1 MQHYRSSDFGS
12 LPPGVKNLLILNGIF
27 FLAKIALGSRGINLD
42 EWFGLFYPGSMHFK
56 PFQILTHFFMH
67 ANFTHIL
74 FNMFGVWMFGR
85 LLEMVWGSRRF
96 IYFYMITAFAAAFL
110 HFVVVAIQVHKL
122 EATLTPQDIEQVYL
136 YGRDVLLQ
144 YTNFSVTEMNEL
156 NYLYNIPVVGASG
169 ALFGLLGACFVLFPN
184 TELILLF
191 PPIPIKLKYF
201 VTFYGLFELYMG
213 LRDHPGDNVAHFA
226 HLGGLIAGIIIV
238 KYWNKSRRDRFF

>member
-1 MQHYRSSDFGS
+1 MQHYSSSNFGP
-12 LPPGVKNLLILNGIF
+12 LPPGVKNLLILNAIF
-27 FLAKIALGSRGINLD
+27 FLGKMALGTRGINLD
-42 EWFGLFYPGSMHFK
+42 EWLGLFYPGSMHFK

-85 LLEMVWGSRRF
+85 MLEMVWGSRRF
-96 IYFYMITAFAAAFL
+96 LIFYFITAFSAAFL
-110 HFVVVAIQVHKL
+110 HFVVVAVQVYKL
-122 EATLTPQDIEQVYL
+122 EAVLTPEELEQVYL
-136 YGRDVLLQ
+136 YGRDVLVQ
-144 YTNFSVTEMNEL
+144 YTNFTVPEMNQL

-169 ALFGLLGACFVLFPN
+169 ALFGLLGASYVLFPN

-226 HLGGLIAGIIIV
+226 HLGGLIAGILVV
-238 KYWNKSRRDRFF
+238 KYWNKTRRDRFF